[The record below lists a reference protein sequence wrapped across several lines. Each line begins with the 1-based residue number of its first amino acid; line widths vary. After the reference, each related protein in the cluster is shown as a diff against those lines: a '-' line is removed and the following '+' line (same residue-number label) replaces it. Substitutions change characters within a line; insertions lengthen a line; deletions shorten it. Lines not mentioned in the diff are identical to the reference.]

1 MSRFII
7 SKLDY
12 ARSTLIEMHFNNI
25 IGHDLQ
31 KNLLRRAVAEGRV
44 SHSYLFF
51 GLDGVGKRLV
61 ALGFAKI
68 LNCLKPVSPRDVNS
82 NQGGC
87 DCNSC
92 RKIDKGIHPDV
103 FVIEYKGLRDIKVD
117 QIRED
122 VEARLYFKPFE
133 GRYKVA
139 IVDEADRM
147 SHSAQNAFLKTLEEP
162 PNESII
168 ILLTSSPQS
177 LLPTIRSR
185 CQSLR
190 FEPIPIEFIV
200 EELKTRRGLSG
211 EESSLIAFL
220 SEGSLGR
227 ALTLDDKILSD
238 RNELIQR
245 LSQVQTDFASSV
257 LGVVESILKGSSNDD
272 SEQLKIYLEFILL
285 WLRDLINVKVGLNE
299 DSLINK
305 DLIAVSR
312 EYASR
317 HSLEKI
323 LEKLNFVKEVSNSI
337 LRLNANKQIALE
349 NLVLKVSE

>member
-1 MSRFII
+1 
-7 SKLDY
+7 
-12 ARSTLIEMHFNNI
+12 MHFDNI

-31 KNLLRRAVAEGRV
+31 KNLLRRAVAEERV
-44 SHSYLFF
+44 SHSYLFY
-51 GLDGVGKRLV
+51 GMDGVGKRLV

-68 LNCLKPVSPRDVNS
+68 LNCLTPASVRPVNS
-82 NQGGC
+82 DKAGC

-122 VEARLYFKPFE
+122 VEERLYFKPFE

-162 PNESII
+162 PGESIV
-168 ILLTSSPQS
+168 ILITSSPQS

-185 CQSLR
+185 CQSLQ
-190 FEPIPIEFIV
+190 FDGIPIEFIV
-200 EELKTRRGLSG
+200 EELRTRRGISS
-211 EESSLIAFL
+211 EESTIIAFL

-227 ALTLDDKILSD
+227 ALKLDVEILSD
-238 RNELIQR
+238 RNELISR
-245 LSQVQTDFASSV
+245 LSRVKTDFASSV
-257 LGVVESILKGSSNDD
+257 LGVVESILSGSSNDD
-272 SEQLKIYLEFILL
+272 NERLKIYLEFILL
-285 WLRDLINVKVGLNE
+285 WLRDLINVKIGLDE
-299 DSLINK
+299 DLLMNK
-305 DLIAVSR
+305 DLISVSQ

-323 LEKLNFVKEVSNSI
+323 LEKLTFVEHVSNSI

-349 NLVLKVSE
+349 NLVLKIAE

>member
-1 MSRFII
+1 
-7 SKLDY
+7 
-12 ARSTLIEMHFNNI
+12 MHFKNI
-25 IGHDLQ
+25 IGHDSQ

-44 SHSYLFF
+44 SHSYIFS
-51 GLDGVGKRLV
+51 GLDGLGKRLV

-68 LNCLKPVSPRDVNS
+68 LNCLKPQSQRSTNS
-82 NQGGC
+82 DTGAC

-122 VEARLYFKPFE
+122 VEERLYFKPFE
-133 GRYKVA
+133 GRCKVA

-147 SHSAQNAFLKTLEEP
+147 SNSAQNAFLKTLEEP
-162 PNESII
+162 PNESVI

-185 CQSLR
+185 CQPLR
-190 FEPIPIEFIV
+190 FECIPIELIV

-211 EESSLIAFL
+211 EESDLIALL

-227 ALTLDDKILSD
+227 ALTLDRNILSD
-238 RNELIQR
+238 RNELIRR
-245 LSQVQTDFASSV
+245 LSKVETDFASSV
-257 LGVVESILKGSSNDD
+257 LGVVESILKGSSSDEG
-272 SEQLKIYLEFILL
+272 EQLRIYLEFILL
-285 WLRDLINVKVGLNE
+285 WLRDLINVKVGLDE

-305 DLIAVSR
+305 DLVAVSR
-312 EYASR
+312 EYARRS
-317 HSLEKI
+317 SLERI
-323 LEKLNFVKEVSNSI
+323 VEKLSFVEQVSNAI
-337 LRLNANKQIALE
+337 LRLNANKQLALE
-349 NLVLKVSE
+349 NLVLKIADEY

>member
-1 MSRFII
+1 
-7 SKLDY
+7 
-12 ARSTLIEMHFNNI
+12 MHFDNI

-31 KNLLRRAVAEGRV
+31 KNLLRRAIAEERV
-44 SHSYLFF
+44 SHSYLFS
-51 GLDGVGKRLV
+51 GLDGLGKRLV
-61 ALGFAKI
+61 ALGLAKI
-68 LNCLKPVSPRDVNS
+68 LNCLTLVSTTDVDS
-82 NQGGC
+82 NKAGC

-122 VEARLYFKPFE
+122 VEDRLYFKPFE

-162 PNESII
+162 PDESII

-190 FEPIPIEFIV
+190 FEGIPIELIV

-211 EESSLIAFL
+211 EESTMIAFL

-227 ALTLDDKILSD
+227 ALNLDDKILSD
-238 RNELIQR
+238 RNELINR
-245 LSQVQTDFASSV
+245 LSRVETDFASSV
-257 LGVVESILKGSSNDD
+257 LGVVESILRGSSNDD
-272 SEQLKIYLEFILL
+272 NEKLKIYLEFILL
-285 WLRDLINVKVGLNE
+285 WLRDLISVKIGLDE
-299 DSLINK
+299 DLLMNKHLIS
-305 DLIAVSR
+305 VSR
-312 EYASR
+312 EYAGR
-317 HSLEKI
+317 YSLEKI
-323 LEKLNFVKEVSNSI
+323 LEKLNFAEQVSNSI

-349 NLVLKVSE
+349 NLVLKIAE

>member
-1 MSRFII
+1 
-7 SKLDY
+7 
-12 ARSTLIEMHFNNI
+12 MHFDNI

-31 KNLLRRAVAEGRV
+31 KNLLRRAIAEERV
-44 SHSYLFF
+44 SHSYLFS

-68 LNCLKPVSPRDVNS
+68 LNCLTLVSTTDVDS
-82 NQGGC
+82 NKAGC
-87 DCNSC
+87 DCHSC

-122 VEARLYFKPFE
+122 VEDRLYFKPFE

-162 PNESII
+162 PDESII

-190 FEPIPIEFIV
+190 FEGIPIELIV
-200 EELKTRRGLSG
+200 EELKTRRGLSS
-211 EESSLIAFL
+211 EESTMIAFL

-227 ALTLDDKILSD
+227 ALNLDDKILSD
-238 RNELIQR
+238 RNELISR
-245 LSQVQTDFASSV
+245 LSRVETDFASSV
-257 LGVVESILKGSSNDD
+257 LGVVESILRGSSNDD
-272 SEQLKIYLEFILL
+272 NEKLKIYLEFILL
-285 WLRDLINVKVGLNE
+285 WLRDLISVKIGLDE
-299 DSLINK
+299 DLLMNKHLIS
-305 DLIAVSR
+305 VSR
-312 EYASR
+312 EYAGR

-323 LEKLNFVKEVSNSI
+323 LEKLNFAEQVSNSI

-349 NLVLKVSE
+349 NLVLKIAE

>member
-1 MSRFII
+1 
-7 SKLDY
+7 
-12 ARSTLIEMHFNNI
+12 MHFDNI
-25 IGHDLQ
+25 IGHELQ
-31 KNLLRRAVAEGRV
+31 KNLLRRAIAEERV
-44 SHSYLFF
+44 SHSYLFS

-68 LNCLKPVSPRDVNS
+68 LNCLTLVSTTDVDS
-82 NQGGC
+82 NKAGC

-122 VEARLYFKPFE
+122 VEDRLYFKPFE

-162 PNESII
+162 PDESII

-190 FEPIPIEFIV
+190 FEGIPIELIV
-200 EELKTRRGLSG
+200 EELKTRRGLSS
-211 EESSLIAFL
+211 EESTMIAFL

-227 ALTLDDKILSD
+227 ALNLDDKILSD
-238 RNELIQR
+238 RNELINR
-245 LSQVQTDFASSV
+245 LSRVETDFASSV
-257 LGVVESILKGSSNDD
+257 LGVVESILRGSSNDD
-272 SEQLKIYLEFILL
+272 NEKLKIYLEFILL
-285 WLRDLINVKVGLNE
+285 WLRDLISVKIGLDE
-299 DSLINK
+299 DLLMNKHLIS
-305 DLIAVSR
+305 VSR
-312 EYASR
+312 EYAGR
-317 HSLEKI
+317 YSLEKI
-323 LEKLNFVKEVSNSI
+323 LEKLNFAEQVSNSI

-349 NLVLKVSE
+349 NLVLKIAE

>member
-1 MSRFII
+1 
-7 SKLDY
+7 
-12 ARSTLIEMHFNNI
+12 MHFNNI

-31 KNLLRRAVAEGRV
+31 KNLLRRAVAEERV
-44 SHSYLFF
+44 SHSYLFY
-51 GLDGVGKRLV
+51 GMDGVGKRLV

-68 LNCLKPVSPRDVNS
+68 LNCLTPVSNRDAIS
-82 NQGGC
+82 NNAGC

-122 VEARLYFKPFE
+122 VEERLYFKPFE

-162 PNESII
+162 PDESIV

-185 CQSLR
+185 CQSLQ
-190 FEPIPIEFIV
+190 FEGIPIEFIV
-200 EELKTRRGLSG
+200 GELKTRRGLSS
-211 EESSLIAFL
+211 EESTMIAFL

-227 ALTLDDKILSD
+227 ALNLDDEMLSG
-238 RNELIQR
+238 RNELITR
-245 LSQVQTDFASSV
+245 LSQVETDSASSV
-257 LGVVESILKGSSNDD
+257 LGVVESILRGSSNDD
-272 SEQLKIYLEFILL
+272 NERLKTYLEFILL
-285 WLRDLINVKVGLNE
+285 WLRDLINVKIGLDE
-299 DSLINK
+299 DLLINK
-305 DLIAVSR
+305 DLISVSR

-317 HSLEKI
+317 YSLEKI
-323 LEKLNFVKEVSNSI
+323 LEKLTFVEQVSNSI
-337 LRLNANKQIALE
+337 LRLNSNRQIALE
-349 NLVLKVSE
+349 NLVLKMAE

>member
-1 MSRFII
+1 
-7 SKLDY
+7 
-12 ARSTLIEMHFNNI
+12 MHFDNI
-25 IGHDLQ
+25 IGHELQ
-31 KNLLRRAVAEGRV
+31 KNLLRRAIAEERV
-44 SHSYLFF
+44 SHSYLFS

-68 LNCLKPVSPRDVNS
+68 LNCLTLVSTTDVDS
-82 NQGGC
+82 NKAGC

-122 VEARLYFKPFE
+122 VEDRLYFKPFE

-162 PNESII
+162 PDESII

-190 FEPIPIEFIV
+190 FEGIPIELIV
-200 EELKTRRGLSG
+200 EELKTRRGLSS
-211 EESSLIAFL
+211 EESTMIAFL

-227 ALTLDDKILSD
+227 ALNLDDKILSD
-238 RNELIQR
+238 RNELISR
-245 LSQVQTDFASSV
+245 LSRVETDFASSV
-257 LGVVESILKGSSNDD
+257 LGVVESILRGSSNDD
-272 SEQLKIYLEFILL
+272 NEKLKIYLEFILL
-285 WLRDLINVKVGLNE
+285 WLRDLISVKIGLDE
-299 DSLINK
+299 DLLMNKHLIS
-305 DLIAVSR
+305 VSR
-312 EYASR
+312 EYAGR
-317 HSLEKI
+317 YSLEKI
-323 LEKLNFVKEVSNSI
+323 LEKLNFAEQVSNSI

-349 NLVLKVSE
+349 NLVLKIAE

>member
-1 MSRFII
+1 
-7 SKLDY
+7 
-12 ARSTLIEMHFNNI
+12 MHFDNI
-25 IGHDLQ
+25 IGHELQ
-31 KNLLRRAVAEGRV
+31 KNLLRRAIAEERV
-44 SHSYLFF
+44 SHSYLFS

-68 LNCLKPVSPRDVNS
+68 LNCLTLVSTTDVDS
-82 NQGGC
+82 NKAGC

-122 VEARLYFKPFE
+122 VEDRLYFKPFE

-162 PNESII
+162 PDESII

-190 FEPIPIEFIV
+190 FEGIPIELIV

-211 EESSLIAFL
+211 EESTMIAFL

-227 ALTLDDKILSD
+227 ALNLDDKILSD
-238 RNELIQR
+238 RNELINR
-245 LSQVQTDFASSV
+245 LSRVETDFASSV
-257 LGVVESILKGSSNDD
+257 LGVVESILRGSSNDD
-272 SEQLKIYLEFILL
+272 NEKLKIYLEFILL
-285 WLRDLINVKVGLNE
+285 WLRDLISVKVGLDE
-299 DSLINK
+299 DLLMNKHLIS
-305 DLIAVSR
+305 VSR
-312 EYASR
+312 EYAGR
-317 HSLEKI
+317 YSLEKI
-323 LEKLNFVKEVSNSI
+323 LEKLNFAEQVSNSI

-349 NLVLKVSE
+349 NLVLKIAE

>member
-1 MSRFII
+1 
-7 SKLDY
+7 
-12 ARSTLIEMHFNNI
+12 MHFDNI

-31 KNLLRRAVAEGRV
+31 KNLLRRAIAEERV
-44 SHSYLFF
+44 SHSYLFS
-51 GLDGVGKRLV
+51 GLDGLGKRLV
-61 ALGFAKI
+61 ALGLAKI
-68 LNCLKPVSPRDVNS
+68 LNCLTLVSTTDVDS
-82 NQGGC
+82 NKAGC

-122 VEARLYFKPFE
+122 VEDRLYFKPFE

-162 PNESII
+162 PDESII

-190 FEPIPIEFIV
+190 FEGIPIELIV

-211 EESSLIAFL
+211 EESTMIAFL

-227 ALTLDDKILSD
+227 ALNLDDKILSD
-238 RNELIQR
+238 RNELINR
-245 LSQVQTDFASSV
+245 LSRVETDFASSV
-257 LGVVESILKGSSNDD
+257 LGVVESILRGSSNDD
-272 SEQLKIYLEFILL
+272 NEKLKIYLEFILL
-285 WLRDLINVKVGLNE
+285 WLRDLISVKVGLDE
-299 DSLINK
+299 DLLMNKHLIS
-305 DLIAVSR
+305 VSR
-312 EYASR
+312 EYADR
-317 HSLEKI
+317 YSLEKI
-323 LEKLNFVKEVSNSI
+323 LEKLNFAEQVSNSI

-349 NLVLKVSE
+349 NLVLKIAE

>member
-1 MSRFII
+1 
-7 SKLDY
+7 
-12 ARSTLIEMHFNNI
+12 MHFDNI
-25 IGHDLQ
+25 VGHDFQ
-31 KNLLRRAVAEGRV
+31 KNLLRRAVVEERV
-44 SHSYLFF
+44 SHSYLFY

-68 LNCLKPVSPRDVNS
+68 LNCLTPVSTRDLS
-82 NQGGC
+82 SGGGSC
-87 DCNSC
+87 DCKSC

-122 VEARLYFKPFE
+122 VEERLYFKPFE

-139 IVDEADRM
+139 IVDEAERM

-162 PNESII
+162 PGDSII

-185 CQSLR
+185 CQSLQ
-190 FEPIPIEFIV
+190 FDGIPIELIV
-200 EELKTRRGLSG
+200 EEIRTRRGLSG
-211 EESSLIAFL
+211 EESTMIAFL

-227 ALTLDDKILSD
+227 ALNLDDEILSE
-238 RNELIQR
+238 RNELIGR
-245 LSQVQTDFASSV
+245 LSQVECGFASSV
-257 LGVVESILKGSSNDD
+257 LGVVECLLRGSSNDD
-272 SEQLKIYLEFILL
+272 NERLKIYLEFILL
-285 WLRDLINVKVGLNE
+285 WLRDLINVKIGLDDE
-299 DSLINK
+299 LLMNK
-305 DLIAVSR
+305 DLISVSR

-323 LEKLNFVKEVSNSI
+323 LEKVTFVEQVSNSI
-337 LRLNANKQIALE
+337 LRLNANKQLALE
-349 NLVLKVSE
+349 NLVLKVAE

>member
-1 MSRFII
+1 
-7 SKLDY
+7 
-12 ARSTLIEMHFNNI
+12 MHFNNI
-25 IGHDLQ
+25 IGHDSQ

-68 LNCLKPVSPRDVNS
+68 LNCLKPQSQRNVNS
-82 NQGGC
+82 DMVAC

-92 RKIDKGIHPDV
+92 RKIGKGIHPDV

-122 VEARLYFKPFE
+122 VEERLYFKPFE

-185 CQSLR
+185 CQALR
-190 FEPIPIEFIV
+190 FERIPIELIV

-211 EESSLIAFL
+211 EESNLIAFL

-227 ALTLDDKILSD
+227 ALALDDNILSD
-238 RNELIQR
+238 RNELIRR
-245 LSQVQTDFASSV
+245 LSQVESDFASSV
-257 LGVVESILKGSSNDD
+257 LGVVETILKGSSDD
-272 SEQLKIYLEFILL
+272 DNEQLKIYVEFILL
-285 WLRDLINVKVGLNE
+285 WLRDLINVKIGLDE
-299 DSLINK
+299 DSLINR
-305 DLIAVSR
+305 DLIPVSR
-312 EYASR
+312 EYARR

-323 LEKLNFVKEVSNSI
+323 VEKLNFVEQVSNSI

-349 NLVLKVSE
+349 NLVLKVAE

>member
-1 MSRFII
+1 
-7 SKLDY
+7 
-12 ARSTLIEMHFNNI
+12 MHFDNI

-31 KNLLRRAVAEGRV
+31 KNVLLRAVEEERV
-44 SHSYLFF
+44 SHSYLFY
-51 GLDGVGKRLV
+51 GMDGVGKRLV

-68 LNCLKPVSPRDVNS
+68 LNCLTRVSVSDANS
-82 NQGGC
+82 NNTGC

-122 VEARLYFKPFE
+122 VEERLYFKPFE

-162 PNESII
+162 PDESIV

-185 CQSLR
+185 CQSLQ
-190 FEPIPIEFIV
+190 FEGIPIEFIV
-200 EELKTRRGLSG
+200 EELRTRRGLSS
-211 EESSLIAFL
+211 EESTMIAFL

-227 ALTLDDKILSD
+227 ALNLDDEILSD
-238 RNELIQR
+238 RRELIRR
-245 LSQVQTDFASSV
+245 LSQVETNSASSV
-257 LGVVESILKGSSNDD
+257 LGIVESILSGSSNG
-272 SEQLKIYLEFILL
+272 ENERLKIYLEFILL
-285 WLRDLINVKVGLNE
+285 WLRDLINVKIGLDE
-299 DSLINK
+299 DLLMNK
-305 DLIAVSR
+305 DLISVSR
-312 EYASR
+312 GYASR

-323 LEKLNFVKEVSNSI
+323 LEKLTFAEQVSNSI
-337 LRLNANKQIALE
+337 LRLNSNKQIALE
-349 NLVLKVSE
+349 NLVLKMAE

>member
-1 MSRFII
+1 
-7 SKLDY
+7 
-12 ARSTLIEMHFNNI
+12 MHFDNI
-25 IGHDLQ
+25 NGHDLQ
-31 KNLLRRAVAEGRV
+31 KNLLRRAVAEERV
-44 SHSYLFF
+44 SHSYLFW

-68 LNCLKPVSPRDVNS
+68 LNCLTPVSTTDVNS
-82 NQGGC
+82 NKAGC
-87 DCNSC
+87 DCNPC

-122 VEARLYFKPFE
+122 VEERLYFKPFE

-162 PNESII
+162 PDESII

-190 FEPIPIEFIV
+190 FEGIPNELIV
-200 EELKTRRGLSG
+200 EELKSRRGLSS
-211 EESSLIAFL
+211 EESMMMAFL

-227 ALTLDDKILSD
+227 ALNLDDEVISV
-238 RNELIQR
+238 RNELINR
-245 LSQVQTDFASSV
+245 LSRVESDFASSV
-257 LGVVESILKGSSNDD
+257 LGVVESILRGSSNDD
-272 SEQLKIYLEFILL
+272 NEKLKIYLELILL
-285 WLRDLINVKVGLNE
+285 WLRDLINLKIGLDE
-299 DSLINK
+299 DLLMNK
-305 DLIAVSR
+305 DLISVSR
-312 EYASR
+312 EYANR
-317 HSLEKI
+317 FSLEKI
-323 LEKLNFVKEVSNSI
+323 LEKVNFVEQVSNSI

-349 NLVLKVSE
+349 NLVLKIAE

>member
-1 MSRFII
+1 
-7 SKLDY
+7 
-12 ARSTLIEMHFNNI
+12 MHFDNI

-31 KNLLRRAVAEGRV
+31 KNLLRRAIAEERV
-44 SHSYLFF
+44 SHSYLFS

-68 LNCLKPVSPRDVNS
+68 LNCLTLVSTTDVDS
-82 NQGGC
+82 NKAGC

-122 VEARLYFKPFE
+122 VEDRLYFKPFE

-162 PNESII
+162 PDESII

-190 FEPIPIEFIV
+190 FEGIPIELIV

-211 EESSLIAFL
+211 EESTMIAFL

-227 ALTLDDKILSD
+227 ALNLDDKILSD
-238 RNELIQR
+238 RNELINR
-245 LSQVQTDFASSV
+245 LSRVETDFASSV
-257 LGVVESILKGSSNDD
+257 LGVVESILRGSSNDD
-272 SEQLKIYLEFILL
+272 NEKLKIYLEFILL
-285 WLRDLINVKVGLNE
+285 WLRDLISVKVGLDE
-299 DSLINK
+299 DLLMNKHLIS
-305 DLIAVSR
+305 VSR
-312 EYASR
+312 EYAGR
-317 HSLEKI
+317 YSLEKI
-323 LEKLNFVKEVSNSI
+323 LEKLNFAEQVSNSI

-349 NLVLKVSE
+349 NLVLKIAE